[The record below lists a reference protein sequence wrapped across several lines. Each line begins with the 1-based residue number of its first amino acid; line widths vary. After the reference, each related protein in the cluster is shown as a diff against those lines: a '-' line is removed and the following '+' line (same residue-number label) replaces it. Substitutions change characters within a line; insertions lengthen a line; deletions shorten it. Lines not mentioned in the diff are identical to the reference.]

1 MDVQKSVEYSL
12 EHVTL
17 NYVKCLI
24 VVSWLKSRS
33 GILAP
38 RKCSLQ
44 FIQNLVLIF
53 LINYF
58 LNLQGEKGNTYWI
71 NEKHHTKNVLV
82 IDLHQCFHTME
93 SYLFS
98 KSTKYTNNV
107 WVAFS
112 KLTLPQYFI
121 SNNKMVR
128 CFLTVKHRLSLVK
141 KADVSF
147 ILKVFILMVFLV
159 LKLQG

>member
-1 MDVQKSVEYSL
+1 MFP
-12 EHVTL
+12 
-17 NYVKCLI
+17 
-24 VVSWLKSRS
+24 
-33 GILAP
+33 A
-38 RKCSLQ
+38 
-44 FIQNLVLIF
+44 IQTKIF
-53 LINYF
+53 RWYLINHF
-58 LNLQGEKGNTYWI
+58 LNLQGEKGNIYWI
-71 NEKHHTKNVLV
+71 NEKHRTKNVLV

-128 CFLTVKHRLSLVK
+128 CFLTVKHRFSLVK
-141 KADVSF
+141 KSWRIFYFESVYPNGFLGIETSRLESSKMIYD
-147 ILKVFILMVFLV
+147 LV
-159 LKLQG
+159 LFDTYFIAGRRYLIISEKGTILH